1 MYKKRLKCPLTVLAV
16 ARRLEVIRLIWQDLN
31 LCFLVNYMIFYQLYH
46 GQNHFVCHYRS
57 DASETG
63 SETPSE
69 PPDGEQESIDCDDD
83 KDQSA
88 NSNADPAEPGR
99 TGFWCIQIILIIPQ
113 PINYNLYFD
122 NEARIYI
129 SSSLL

>member
-1 MYKKRLKCPLTVLAV
+1 MIWPLWLPVSA
-16 ARRLEVIRLIWQDLN
+16 
-31 LCFLVNYMIFYQLYH
+31 FY
-46 GQNHFVCHYRS
+46 HFYL

-63 SETPSE
+63 SEAGLES
-69 PPDGEQESIDCDDD
+69 PDGDQESLDCDDD
-83 KDQSA
+83 KDQST
-88 NSNADPAEPGR
+88 NSNDPAEPGR

>member
-1 MYKKRLKCPLTVLAV
+1 MSFSVRQA
-16 ARRLEVIRLIWQDLN
+16 AHHLEVILLIWQDLN
-31 LCFLVNYMIFYQLYH
+31 LYFLVNHINIEYIMIIISVFMIKTFYHCCL
-46 GQNHFVCHYRS
+46 

-63 SETPSE
+63 SETGFEAPGE
-69 PPDGEQESIDCDDD
+69 EQESIDCDDD

-88 NSNADPAEPGR
+88 NFNADPAEPGR